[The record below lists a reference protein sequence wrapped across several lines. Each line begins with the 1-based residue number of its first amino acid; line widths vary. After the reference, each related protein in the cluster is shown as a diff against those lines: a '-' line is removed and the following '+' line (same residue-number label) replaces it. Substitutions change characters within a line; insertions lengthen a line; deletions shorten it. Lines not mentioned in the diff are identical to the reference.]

1 MYILAKHKGKFMK
14 RFLAF
19 VVLASMSFALLVGCG
34 KEKEEPMQ
42 EIYALVEGMDYE
54 EALLKLD
61 ALENEHKNKQEIY
74 RVTGIC
80 YMGLGQYEEAVTALE
95 TALQYNNGFLRNVDY
110 DINQYLA
117 VAYSN
122 LGRASDAAHVY
133 SAIVNLKPKDAQ
145 MQYLY
150 GVTLLEAGEYE
161 ASKEA
166 FDKAVSL
173 EPTDYERIA
182 EIYKAFY
189 KYGYGEL
196 GLAYVEQALSE
207 ESGINAYDKG
217 RLLYYVGRYSEAIS
231 SLEKAEQKK
240 YKDIPLYLGM
250 CYEAMGDY
258 NYAASIYTAGME
270 NSTNP
275 ALYNQLGL
283 CQTKLR
289 DYEAALEAFQ
299 KGLLCEDESYKQSL
313 RFNEAVTYE
322 YLADFQTAKKLM
334 EAYLADYPN
343 DAKAQREYQ
352 FLQTR

>member
-1 MYILAKHKGKFMK
+1 MK
-14 RFLAF
+14 RFWA
-19 VVLASMSFALLVGCG
+19 VVLIASMSFALLTGCG
-34 KEKEEPMQ
+34 KEKKEEKIEPLQ
-42 EIYALVEGMDYE
+42 EIYALVESFDYE
-54 EALLKLD
+54 EALLKLGELNND
-61 ALENEHKNKQEIY
+61 HKNKQEIY

-80 YMGLGQYEEAVTALE
+80 HVGLGQYEEAVTALE
-95 TALQYNNGFLRNVDY
+95 TALKYNNGFIKEVDY

-117 VAYSN
+117 VAYYH
-122 LGRASDAAHVY
+122 LGRVEDAAHIY
-133 SAIVNLKPKDAQ
+133 SAIVDLKPKNAE

-150 GVTLLEAGEYE
+150 GITLLEAGDYE
-161 ASKEA
+161 TSKAA
-166 FDKAVSL
+166 FDKAVKL
-173 EPTDYERIA
+173 EPTNYERIA

-189 KYGYGEL
+189 KFGYGEL

-231 SLEKAEQKK
+231 NLEKVEQKK
-240 YKDIPLYLGM
+240 YKDVPLYLGM
-250 CYEAMGDY
+250 CYEAMGDF

-289 DYEAALEAFQ
+289 NYEAALEAFQ

-313 RFNEAVTYE
+313 RYNEAVTYE
-322 YLADFQTAKKLM
+322 YLADFQTAKTLM
-334 EAYLADYPN
+334 AAYLADYPN

>member
-1 MYILAKHKGKFMK
+1 MK
-14 RFLAF
+14 RFLT
-19 VVLASMSFALLVGCG
+19 VVCIATMSFSLFVGCG
-34 KEKEEPMQ
+34 KEEKEEKIEPMQ
-42 EIYALVEGMDYE
+42 EIYALVEALDYD
-54 EALLKLD
+54 EALLKLAELNND
-61 ALENEHKNKQEIY
+61 HKNKQEIY

-80 YMGLGQYEEAVTALE
+80 HIGLGQYEEAVTALE
-95 TALQYNNGFLRNVDY
+95 TALQYNNGFIKNVDY

-117 VAYSN
+117 VAYYN
-122 LGRASDAAHVY
+122 LGRVEDAAHIY
-133 SAIVNLKPKDAQ
+133 GAIVNLKPKNAE

-150 GVTLLEAGEYE
+150 GVTLLEAGDYE

-166 FDKAVSL
+166 FDKAVKL
-173 EPTDYERIA
+173 EPTNYERIA

-189 KYGYGEL
+189 KFGYGEL
-196 GLAYVEQALSE
+196 GLAYVDAALSE

-231 SLEKAEQKK
+231 SLEKVEQKK
-240 YKDIPLYLGM
+240 YKDVPLYLGM
-250 CYEAMGDY
+250 CYEAMGDF

-289 DYEAALEAFQ
+289 NYEAALDAFQ

-313 RFNEAVTYE
+313 RYNEAVTYE
-322 YLADFQTAKKLM
+322 YLADFETAKKLM
-334 EAYLADYPN
+334 AAYLEDYPN
-343 DAKAQREYQ
+343 DAKAQRENQ

>member
-1 MYILAKHKGKFMK
+1 MK
-14 RFLAF
+14 RFLTL
-19 VVLASMSFALLVGCG
+19 VVIASMSFALLTGCAKG
-34 KEKEEPMQ
+34 EKENKVEKIEPMQ
-42 EIYALVEGMDYE
+42 EIYALVESLDYE

-61 ALENEHKNKQEIY
+61 ELKNDHKNKQEIY

-80 YMGLGQYEEAVTALE
+80 HIGLGQYEDAVTALE
-95 TALQYNNGFLRNVDY
+95 TALQYNNGFLKNVDY

-122 LGRASDAAHVY
+122 LGRAEDAAHVY
-133 SAIVNLKPKDAQ
+133 SAIVNLKPKNAE

-150 GVTLLEAGEYE
+150 GVTLLETGDYE
-161 ASKEA
+161 TSKEA
-166 FDKAVSL
+166 FDKAVAL
-173 EPTDYERIA
+173 EPKNYERIA

-196 GLAYVEQALSE
+196 GLAYVEDALNDE
-207 ESGINAYDKG
+207 DGIHAYDKG

-231 SLEKAEQKK
+231 SLEKVEQKK
-240 YKDIPLYLGM
+240 YKDVPLYLGM
-250 CYEAMGDY
+250 CYEAMGDF
-258 NYAASIYTAGME
+258 NYAASIYAAGIE

-289 DYEAALEAFQ
+289 NYDAALDAFQ

-322 YLADFQTAKKLM
+322 YLADFATAKRLM